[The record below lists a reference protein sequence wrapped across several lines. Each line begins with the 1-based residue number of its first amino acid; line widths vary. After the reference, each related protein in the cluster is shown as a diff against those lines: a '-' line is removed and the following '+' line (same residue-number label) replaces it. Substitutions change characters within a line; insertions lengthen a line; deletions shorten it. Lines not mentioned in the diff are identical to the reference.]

1 MRSSQ
6 ALLPALACLS
16 LALGAIPHGSAQ
28 RAVPFCGSPPP
39 GWTPPAISTIV
50 LLLSR
55 PEPASQAGK
64 AYVMLF
70 WYGPAQLAL
79 AWLLLAALT

>member
-39 GWTPPAISTIV
+39 GWTPPGRKPVAPEQPQGACHLMLCSTKKA
-50 LLLSR
+50 R
-55 PEPASQAGK
+55 PGFVPEANGDDLP
-64 AYVMLF
+64 
-70 WYGPAQLAL
+70 
-79 AWLLLAALT
+79 